1 MHRFNRLLTS
11 APSSPG
17 CSRLCHLQLEGR
29 LGHMISN
36 EAGHSFLHPTCTQGG
51 QSWGPCYF
59 E

>member
-1 MHRFNRLLTS
+1 MRRFNRLLRS

-17 CSRLCHLQLEGR
+17 CSGLCHLQLEGQ

-51 QSWGPCYF
+51 
-59 E
+59 